1 MTGTNAHLA
10 VRSDGVGPSS
20 SLAPGGLGWWWAVLV
35 GGLAGIGFTGTQIVE
50 KIAILDDPTTTL
62 ACDVNAVM
70 SCTNVL
76 NAWQSSVLGPPNS
89 AIGAVMFAVLAS
101 GGLAGVLRTRASR
114 AYLLTMW
121 GLAVFFLCFASWFM
135 YETAFSIGNLC
146 LWCTGIVTA
155 EVVICASLTRLAQRD
170 SALGT
175 GSAGRALST
184 MVRSNSDLVIWAG
197 WWLVIAALLWLGLFL

>member
-1 MTGTNAHLA
+1 MTGTSTHLTI
-10 VRSDGVGPSS
+10 SPDGVDRSKLVVAES
-20 SLAPGGLGWWWAVLV
+20 VGLWWVILV
-35 GGLAGIGFTGTQIVE
+35 GALAGIGFTVVQIVE
-50 KIAILDDPTTTL
+50 KIAILVDPTTTL
-62 ACDVNAVM
+62 ACDVNSVM

-89 AIGAVMFAVLAS
+89 AIGTVMFAVLAS

-114 AYLLTMW
+114 AYLLTLW

-135 YETAFSIGNLC
+135 YETAFGIGNLC

-155 EVVICASLTRLAQRD
+155 VVVICASLTRLVQRD

-175 GSAGRALST
+175 GSAGRALGT
-184 MVRSNSDLVIWAG
+184 LVRSNSDLVVWAG
-197 WWLVIAALLWLGLFL
+197 WWLVIAALLWMGLSS